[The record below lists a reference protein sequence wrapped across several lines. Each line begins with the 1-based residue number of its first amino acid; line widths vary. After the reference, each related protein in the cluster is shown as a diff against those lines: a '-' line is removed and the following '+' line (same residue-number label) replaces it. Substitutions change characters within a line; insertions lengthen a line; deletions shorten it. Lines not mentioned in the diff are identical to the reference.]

1 MIREQVSEFH
11 EVANQPILKVPT
23 IPSDDRVRLR
33 LRLIAEE
40 VSEILYSSLSMTEDK
55 FKELKTLLNTL
66 IDTSE
71 VSVDIVELA
80 DGLADTDY
88 VVEGTRLEFGING
101 PPIAAEVHRSNMA
114 KFGDGCR
121 FREDGKILKPPDW
134 TPPDILGE
142 LKKQGWKPSL
152 AK

>member
-1 MIREQVSEFH
+1 MTMIRKQVSEFH

-33 LRLIAEE
+33 LRLITEE
-40 VSEILYSSLSMTEDK
+40 VSEILCASLSITDEK
-55 FKELKTLLNTL
+55 FNELKGLLNT
-66 IDTSE
+66 IINDSE
-71 VSVDIVELA
+71 VSVDMIELA

-101 PPIAAEVHRSNMA
+101 PPIAEEVHRSNMA

-142 LKKQGWKPSL
+142 LKKQGWK
-152 AK
+152 A